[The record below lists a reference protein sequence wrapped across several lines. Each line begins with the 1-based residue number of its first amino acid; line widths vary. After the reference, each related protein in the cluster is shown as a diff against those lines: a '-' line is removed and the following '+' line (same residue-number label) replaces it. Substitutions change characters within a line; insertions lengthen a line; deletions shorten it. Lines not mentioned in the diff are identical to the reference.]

1 VNDAKSGVESAVKAD
16 FAQVP
21 LPPDGAEGEVTEAS
35 APALPS
41 PTQAEVAILEFED
54 PAGMIEEVPLNHPF
68 RWKGEWL
75 RKVSIRRLI
84 FAEALRV
91 NEEAQKAGREVTSI
105 DLFAAMTAL
114 SAPVI
119 RGMEAADADRVTKA
133 CLPFLP
139 LTEEDRASP

>member
-1 VNDAKSGVESAVKAD
+1 VNDAKTGFESAVKAD
-16 FAQVP
+16 FSQVP
-21 LPPDGAEGEVTEAS
+21 LPPEGAEGERSEANDRALS
-35 APALPS
+35 APA
-41 PTQAEVAILEFED
+41 QAEVAILEFEN
-54 PAGMIEEVPLNHPF
+54 PAGMIDEVPLSHPF

-75 RKVSIRRLI
+75 RKISVRRLT

-91 NEEAQKAGREVTSI
+91 NEEAQRAGREVKSM
-105 DLFAAMTAL
+105 DLFAAMTGL

-119 RGMEAADADRVTKA
+119 RGMEATDADRVTKA